1 MKKHLNTWLS
11 TLLLGLFMA
20 GCNMEVPEQ
29 VYIDGVKALENDR
42 NFIYALVQFDK
53 FLAKYPE
60 HEYVPEV
67 MVRKAQC
74 HVALGEVQEA
84 LEALDQVIARFSNT
98 NWDLQA
104 HYMKADLYERQG
116 QPEKAIELLV
126 KQQKKLEPF
135 PRYYHESSM
144 QLAQT
149 YSRNEEWI
157 EAAGVYGELIE
168 SASLPVQ
175 VKPPLY
181 IMQGQALSQ
190 AGEKEQAEEV
200 FLQLIET
207 YPETNER
214 WWAEVELARLNHPED
229 PEAALGAVEEVLVRA
244 RQKAAEMVAAATAE
258 AAQAT
263 GELTTEGFMAP
274 RPPQSPDAPSLE
286 DQMKLNNLL
295 LAASAYA
302 YLGNFDLAIETLED
316 SRNDYLQVPQIH
328 QLINQRIEQIRFQ
341 KQREESIND
350 SEEQAALSVGSATVG
365 VVPPGRSVPVE
376 SQ

>member
-263 GELTTEGFMAP
+263 GELT
-274 RPPQSPDAPSLE
+274 
-286 DQMKLNNLL
+286 